1 MEANKK
7 AEELVKKFA
16 LGGWGKDNAITCV
29 DEIIDTAMTSYLVN
43 DRAVAEFQIK
53 MRDYWKQVKTE
64 IEALP

>member
-16 LGGWGKDNAITCV
+16 LGGWSKEHATTCV
-29 DEIIDTAMTSYLVN
+29 DEIIDTAMTGYLLN
-43 DRAVAEFQIK
+43 DSKVAEFQIK

>member
-7 AEELVKKFA
+7 AEELVKNFA
-16 LGGWGKDNAITCV
+16 LGGWGKDHAITCV
-29 DEIIDTAMTSYLVN
+29 DEIIDTAMTGYLVN

>member
-16 LGGWGKDNAITCV
+16 LGGWGKDHAITCV
-29 DEIIDTAMTSYLVN
+29 DEIIDTVMRGYLVN
-43 DRAVAEFQIK
+43 DSAVAEIQII

>member
-16 LGGWGKDNAITCV
+16 LGGWGKDYAITCV
-29 DEIIDTAMTSYLVN
+29 DEIIDTAMTGYLVN

>member
-16 LGGWGKDNAITCV
+16 LSVGKENAINCV
-29 DEIIDTAMTSYLVN
+29 DEIIDTAMTGYLVN

-53 MRDYWKQVKTE
+53 MRDYWKQVKIE
-64 IEALP
+64 IESLP

>member
-16 LGGWGKDNAITCV
+16 LGGWGKDHAITCV
-29 DEIIDTAMTSYLVN
+29 DEIIDTAMTGYLVN

>member
-1 MEANKK
+1 MEVKKK

-16 LGGWGKDNAITCV
+16 LGGWSKEHAINCV
-29 DEIIDTAMTSYLVN
+29 DEIIDTAMTGYLVN
-43 DRAVAEFQIK
+43 DRKVAEFQIK